1 MDQTTHLP
9 IRLKRPNLG
18 TFLKISLF
26 FGLVLLLLLGAM
38 YSTKKADPALKVGPV
53 IEKLNMVHAVVYVDA
68 GADSYTQ
75 LNKFSPYSHLLTTV
89 HCDVQ
94 PDVCQQNEVTVYPSI
109 VLTDIGTDL
118 EGIQSIED
126 LNSLFNQIGI

>member
-1 MDQTTHLP
+1 MDQTTHLSTK
-9 IRLKRPNLG
+9 LDRPNLRVILKVVL
-18 TFLKISLF
+18 FL
-26 FGLVLLLLLGAM
+26 GLVALLLLVAM
-38 YSTKKADPALKVGPV
+38 FSTKKADPALKVGPV
-53 IEKLNMVHAVVYVDA
+53 IEKLNKIHAVVYVDA

-75 LNKFSPYSHLLTTV
+75 LNKFSPYTHLLTTV
-89 HCDVQ
+89 HCDQQ
-94 PDVCQQNEVTVYPSI
+94 PDVCQKSEVTVYPSI